1 MIRVL
6 VFLAVLALVAL
17 GASWLADRPGEVAVI
32 WQGYR
37 IETSVAVLMAAMLA
51 VAFLLVCLWSLL
63 RLILRLPSVM
73 SFASRARRRNRGYV
87 AVSRGMVAVGA
98 GDPLAARRHASD
110 AERWLGREPLTLL
123 LKAQAAQIS
132 GDRAGAE
139 ATFTEMLD
147 DAETRVLGLRGLF
160 VEARRKGD
168 AIAARA
174 YVNKAVELAPGVAW
188 ASEAMLEF
196 QSAERDWRGA
206 LAKLEQR
213 VAHRSIDKA
222 TAKRQRAVLLTADA
236 LDRADKEPETALA
249 AALAAVKLAPDL
261 VPASALA
268 GRLLAANGKLRK
280 AAKVLE
286 ANWKIEPHPDIA
298 AAYLDLRHGDSTH
311 DRLARAETLAR
322 LKPRH
327 PEATLAVA
335 EAAIAAH
342 EYAKAKQ
349 VLAPLL
355 AERPTVR
362 ACLLMADIEEAEHG
376 ASPALRQWL
385 GKAARAP
392 RDAVWMADGV
402 TSDRWEPVSPIS
414 GRLDAFQWVA
424 PAEQIAHGRV
434 HRDADAVLADG
445 DEPTV
450 LLPAALDQGQESGDA
465 SPAPASDVSSPVPPG
480 APTPLAP
487 APPTAAPSAP
497 SASSPLAK
505 AGVPSS
511 EPMAKPAEQGSPSV
525 SPEPSFGERDSE
537 APRGVTPQAME
548 SEAKELEARASE
560 AKGTDLKIADAK
572 PAGVG
577 TSAEKP
583 EASTKRAAGPVV
595 FPVARPPD
603 DPGTD
608 EFSPDDPRAG
618 DRHPFMTRL

>member
-6 VFLAVLALVAL
+6 AFLALLALVAL

-37 IETSVAVLMAAMLA
+37 IETSVAVLLAAVLA
-51 VAFLLVCLWSLL
+51 LAFLLVCLWSLL
-63 RLILRLPSVM
+63 HLVLRLPSVM

-132 GDRAGAE
+132 GDRTGAE
-139 ATFTEMLD
+139 ATFTDMLD

-168 AIAARA
+168 AVAARA
-174 YVNKAVELAPGVAW
+174 YVTKAVELAPGVAW

-213 VAHRSIDKA
+213 VALRTIDKG

-236 LDRADKEPETALA
+236 LDRADKEPEAALA
-249 AALAAVKLAPDL
+249 AAQAAVKLAPDL

-268 GRLLAANGKLRK
+268 GRLLAASGKLRK

-286 ANWKIEPHPDIA
+286 ASWKIDPHPDIA
-298 AAYLDLRHGDSTH
+298 AAYLDIRHGDSTH
-311 DRLARAETLAR
+311 DRLARAETLAK

-327 PEATLAVA
+327 PESTLAVA

-342 EYAKAKQ
+342 EYARAKQ
-349 VLAPLL
+349 ALAPLL

-376 ASPALRQWL
+376 ASAALRQWL

-392 RDAVWMADGV
+392 RDATWMADGV
-402 TSDRWEPVSPIS
+402 TSDHWEPVSPVS

-434 HRDADAVLADG
+434 HSDADAVLADG
-445 DEPTV
+445 DERTV
-450 LLPAALDQGQESGDA
+450 LLPAAPDDEPVSKDA
-465 SPAPASDVSSPVPPG
+465 FPAPATEASSPSPSTPPAITPVSPAPASS
-480 APTPLAP
+480 AEP
-487 APPTAAPSAP
+487 APVAA
-497 SASSPLAK
+497 ASGLSPEPAARP
-505 AGVPSS
+505 AGQGGAAASP
-511 EPMAKPAEQGSPSV
+511 EPPQAEPAGEASRVMKPESMPPEAKPA
-525 SPEPSFGERDSE
+525 
-537 APRGVTPQAME
+537 
-548 SEAKELEARASE
+548 
-560 AKGTDLKIADAK
+560 LKA
-572 PAGVG
+572 
-577 TSAEKP
+577 TAEKA
-583 EASTKRAAGPVV
+583 EMSTKRVSGPVV

-603 DPGTD
+603 DPGTED
-608 EFSPDDPRAG
+608 VALDDPQAG
-618 DRHPFMTRL
+618 ERHPYMGRL

>member
-6 VFLAVLALVAL
+6 AFLALLALVAL

-37 IETSVAVLMAAMLA
+37 IETSVAVLLAAVLA
-51 VAFLLVCLWSLL
+51 LAFLLVCLWSLL
-63 RLILRLPSVM
+63 RLVLRLPSVM

-110 AERWLGREPLTLL
+110 AERWLGREPLTML

-132 GDRAGAE
+132 GDRTGAE
-139 ATFTEMLD
+139 ATFTDMLD

-168 AIAARA
+168 AVAARA
-174 YVNKAVELAPGVAW
+174 YVTKAVELAPGVAW

-213 VAHRSIDKA
+213 VALRSIDKA

-236 LDRADKEPETALA
+236 LDRADKEPEAALA
-249 AALAAVKLAPDL
+249 AAQTAVKLAPDL

-268 GRLLAANGKLRK
+268 GRLLAAGGKLRK

-342 EYAKAKQ
+342 EYARAKQ
-349 VLAPLL
+349 ALAPLL

-376 ASPALRQWL
+376 VSAALRQWL

-392 RDAVWMADGV
+392 RDATWMADGV
-402 TSDRWEPVSPIS
+402 SSDHWEPVSPVS

-424 PAEQIAHGRV
+424 PAEQIAHGRI
-434 HRDADAVLADG
+434 HNDADAVIADG
-445 DEPTV
+445 DERTV
-450 LLPAALDQGQESGDA
+450 FLPSAPDEEPDSKAAP
-465 SPAPASDVSSPVPPG
+465 PAPSPE
-480 APTPLAP
+480 
-487 APPTAAPSAP
+487 TAAPGPAP
-497 SASSPLAK
+497 SASPQPAAPPPAAVPAPVATAS
-505 AGVPSS
+505 VPS
-511 EPMAKPAEQGSPSV
+511 EP
-525 SPEPSFGERDSE
+525 
-537 APRGVTPQAME
+537 
-548 SEAKELEARASE
+548 L
-560 AKGTDLKIADAK
+560 AK
-572 PAGVG
+572 PAGPGDAAQSPAPSPGERNGEAFHAVTPDAKATDTQMSDAR
-577 TSAEKP
+577 TSDARASDTKPAGARLSGGKAEAP
-583 EASTKRAAGPVV
+583 AKRAAGPVV

-603 DPGTD
+603 DPGTED
-608 EFSPDDPRAG
+608 ISRDDPQAG
-618 DRHPFMTRL
+618 ERHPFMSRL